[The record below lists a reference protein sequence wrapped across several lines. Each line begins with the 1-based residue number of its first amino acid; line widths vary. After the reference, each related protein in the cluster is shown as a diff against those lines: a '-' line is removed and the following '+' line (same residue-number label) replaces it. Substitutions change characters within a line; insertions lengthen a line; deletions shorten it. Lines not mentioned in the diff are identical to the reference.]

1 MHSMLFG
8 GGGRGIW
15 KISFRNRRKEKY
27 VLKITDLDV
36 EKEKVSNTS
45 YLACF
50 SDAREEFIFSMVSS
64 EWSELNGMRDV
75 GCVRCE

>member
-1 MHSMLFG
+1 M
-8 GGGRGIW
+8 
-15 KISFRNRRKEKY
+15 
-27 VLKITDLDV
+27 KITDLDV

-64 EWSELNGMRDV
+64 KWSELNGMRDV

>member
-8 GGGRGIW
+8 GDGVGGGGGGIW

-27 VLKITDLDV
+27 VLKITDV

-45 YLACF
+45 L
-50 SDAREEFIFSMVSS
+50 
-64 EWSELNGMRDV
+64 LL
-75 GCVRCE
+75 